1 MKYIIFANILT
12 VLLAQRYDRYQED
25 YRFNQGERTKRVE
38 NMVIWRLSEDLNLTT
53 QQAEKFF
60 PRFRDHRKEMDKIKD
75 EERKVYEGILEK
87 SGMDDKVTSS
97 DAKSII
103 STISKLQIKRI
114 DLQANFI
121 TEMDGILD
129 PGQMVKL
136 AAFKHRLASDMRSEM
151 QGKKDRGKRKKNR
164 KRMKKWSDRGRF

>member
-1 MKYIIFANILT
+1 MKYIIFVNILT
-12 VLLAQRYDRYQED
+12 VLLAQRYDRYEED

-38 NMVIWRLSEDLNLTT
+38 NMVIWRFSEDLNLTT

-60 PRFRDHRKEMDKIKD
+60 PRFRDHRKELDKIKD

-114 DLQANFI
+114 DLQSNFI

-129 PGQMVKL
+129 PRQMVKL

>member
-1 MKYIIFANILT
+1 MKYIIFVNILT
-12 VLLAQRYDRYQED
+12 VLLAQRYDRYEED
-25 YRFNQGERTKRVE
+25 YRFNQGERTARVE

-75 EERKVYEGILEK
+75 EERKVYESILEK

-97 DAKSII
+97 DAKKII
-103 STISKLQIKRI
+103 NTISKLQIKRI
-114 DLQANFI
+114 DLQSNFI

-136 AAFKHRLASDMRSEM
+136 AAFKHRLASDMRNEM

>member
-1 MKYIIFANILT
+1 MKYIILANILT
-12 VLLAQRYDRYQED
+12 VLLAQRYDRYEED
-25 YRFNQGERTKRVE
+25 YRFNQGERTARVE

-60 PRFRDHRKEMDKIKD
+60 PRFRDHRKEMEKIKV
-75 EERKVYEGILEK
+75 EEKKVYESILEK
-87 SGMDDKVTSS
+87 SGTDDKVTSS
-97 DAKSII
+97 EAKSII
-103 STISKLQIKRI
+103 NTINELQIKRI
-114 DLQANFI
+114 DLQSNFI

-129 PGQMVKL
+129 PMQMIRF
-136 AAFKHRLASDMRSEM
+136 AAFKHRLASDMRSEI

>member
-1 MKYIIFANILT
+1 MKYIIFVNILT
-12 VLLAQRYDRYQED
+12 VLFAQRYDRFEED
-25 YRFNQGERTKRVE
+25 YRFNEGKRTARVE

-60 PRFRDHRKEMDKIKD
+60 PRFRDHRKEMEKIKV
-75 EERKVYEGILEK
+75 EEKKVYESILEK
-87 SGMDDKVTSS
+87 SGTDDKVTSS
-97 DAKSII
+97 EAKSII
-103 STISKLQIKRI
+103 NTINELQIKRI
-114 DLQANFI
+114 DLQSNFI

-129 PGQMVKL
+129 PMQMIRF
-136 AAFKHRLASDMRSEM
+136 AAFKYRLASDMRSEM

>member
-1 MKYIIFANILT
+1 MKYIIFVNILT
-12 VLLAQRYDRYQED
+12 VLLAQRHDRYEED
-25 YRFNQGERTKRVE
+25 YRFNQGKRTARVE

-75 EERKVYEGILEK
+75 EESKVYESILEK

-97 DAKSII
+97 DAKKII
-103 STISKLQIKRI
+103 NTISKLQIKRI
-114 DLQANFI
+114 DLQSNFI

>member
-1 MKYIIFANILT
+1 MKYIILANILT
-12 VLLAQRYDRYQED
+12 VLLAQRYDRYEED

-114 DLQANFI
+114 DLQSNFI

>member
-1 MKYIIFANILT
+1 MKYIILANILT
-12 VLLAQRYDRYQED
+12 VLLAQRYDRYEED
-25 YRFNQGERTKRVE
+25 YRFNQGERTARVE

-136 AAFKHRLASDMRSEM
+136 VAFKHRLASDMRSEM

>member
-1 MKYIIFANILT
+1 MKYIILANILT
-12 VLLAQRYDRYQED
+12 VLLAQRYDRFEED
-25 YRFNQGERTKRVE
+25 YRFIEGKRTARVE

-75 EERKVYEGILEK
+75 EERKVYESILEK

-97 DAKSII
+97 DAKKII
-103 STISKLQIKRI
+103 NTISKLQIKRI
-114 DLQANFI
+114 DLQSNFI

-129 PGQMVKL
+129 PGQMVKF

-151 QGKKDRGKRKKNR
+151 RGKKDGGKRKKNR